1 MIYRN
6 EPPMSKSDTLNSAPI
21 TEAITSFATGSLD
34 EGRSE
39 LALRMTRISLFD
51 WLAVSIAGQDEPVS
65 RIVRDYVSAEGGV
78 AEATVVGTA
87 QKLPVRAAA
96 MANGTISHALDYDDT
111 HFAYLGHPSVAVF
124 PASFALA
131 QKTRA
136 SGKMFLEAS
145 LVGMEAATR
154 IGTWLGRHHHFV
166 GFHSTATAGAF
177 GAALAS
183 ARLLGLDVRG
193 AENALGLVATRASGL
208 RAQFGT
214 MGKPFH
220 AGMAASNGVE
230 AALLAHAGFVSRPD
244 TLEADQGFA
253 ITHAAEM
260 RDPGEIL
267 DGLGKSWMFEGVLH
281 KFHACCHGAH
291 ASLEALIEARDRLS
305 IVPDEVASVSL
316 SVPPRYL
323 KVCNILEPQTGLEAK
338 FSYRLCSAM
347 VLSGRDTAA
356 LTTYSDAACRA
367 PDLVALRDRVVVKG
381 VDGLAETQATAR
393 ITTNDGRSVE
403 ITHDIDH
410 MGGLALR
417 EQKIKAKA
425 QALLGE
431 DPASDLWN
439 AVKTA
444 EPATLDEWL
453 RGQNDPDTC
462 TKQAAS

>member
-1 MIYRN
+1 MWFCKRPHEIYRN

-21 TEAITSFATGSLD
+21 TEAITAFATGSLD

-39 LALRMTRISLFD
+39 AALRMTRISLFD

-65 RIVRDYVSAEGGV
+65 RIVRDYVATEGGV

-87 QKLPVRAAA
+87 QKLPARAAA

-131 QKTRA
+131 QKTGA
-136 SGKMFLEAS
+136 SGKTFLEAS

-154 IGTWLGRHHHFV
+154 IGAWLGRHHHFV

-193 AENALGLVATRASGL
+193 AGNALGLVATRASGL

-230 AALLAHAGFVSRPD
+230 AALLAQAGFESRPD

-260 RDPGEIL
+260 RAPDEIL
-267 DGLGKSWMFEGVLH
+267 DGLGQSWMFEGVLH

-291 ASLEALIEARDRLS
+291 ASLEA
-305 IVPDEVASVSL
+305 
-316 SVPPRYL
+316 
-323 KVCNILEPQTGLEAK
+323 K
-338 FSYRLCSAM
+338 FSYRQCSAM
-347 VLSGRDTAA
+347 VLVDQDTAA

-403 ITHDIDH
+403 ITHDIDR

-431 DPASDLWN
+431 DSASDLWN
-439 AVKTA
+439 AVEAA
-444 EPATLDEWL
+444 EPASLDEWL

>member
-1 MIYRN
+1 MN
-6 EPPMSKSDTLNSAPI
+6 TSDTLNSALI
-21 TEAITSFATGSLD
+21 TKAITAFATGSLD
-34 EGRSE
+34 ENR
-39 LALRMTRISLFD
+39 LKTALHMTRISLFD

-65 RIVRDYVSAEGGV
+65 RIVRDYVVAEGGV

-87 QKLPVRAAA
+87 QKLPARAAA
-96 MANGTISHALDYDDT
+96 MVNGTISHALDYDDT

-131 QKTRA
+131 QKTGA
-136 SGKMFLEAS
+136 SGKTFLEAS
-145 LVGMEAATR
+145 LVGMEAAIR
-154 IGTWLGRHHHFV
+154 IGAWLGRHHHFV

-193 AENALGLVATRASGL
+193 AGNALGLVATRASGL

-230 AALLAHAGFVSRPD
+230 AAFLAQAGFESRPD

-260 RDPGEIL
+260 RAPDDIL
-267 DGLGKSWMFEGVLH
+267 DGLGQSWMFEGVLH

-291 ASLEALIEARDRLS
+291 ASLEALIEARDSLG
-305 IVPDEVASVSL
+305 VKPDEVASVSL
-316 SVPPRYL
+316 SIPPRYL
-323 KVCNILEPQTGLEAK
+323 KVCNILEPRTGLEAK

-347 VLSGRDTAA
+347 VLAGRDTAA
-356 LTTYSDAACRA
+356 LTTYSDAACLD
-367 PDLVALRDRVVVKG
+367 PDLITLRDRVVVTG
-381 VDGLAETQATAR
+381 LEGLAETEAIAR
-393 ITTNDGRSVE
+393 ITANDGRSVE

-410 MGGLALR
+410 MGGLSLR
-417 EQKIKAKA
+417 EHKIKTKA
-425 QALLGE
+425 QALLGK
-431 DPASDLWN
+431 DSACDLWE
-439 AVKTA
+439 AA
-444 EPATLDEWL
+444 EAADPTTLDEWV
-453 RGQNDPDTC
+453 RSQNVPETC
-462 TKQAAS
+462 NRRSAS